1 MGREKQV
8 RGHFLFVIRKMGTNS
23 VLKITS
29 LTFTFQQRSFHLKSW
44 FICDNSDKK
53 KRKCAAWA
61 AAAAAHYG
69 LQLGSWQHEL
79 HLLSQHGCCGLLL
92 DQVVPPVDLQ
102 LGLQV
107 RRRVE
112 VFAVVTGAAS
122 LWRREV
128 PLRTPQTTQ
137 QAG

>member
-1 MGREKQV
+1 M
-8 RGHFLFVIRKMGTNS
+8 N
-23 VLKITS
+23 
-29 LTFTFQQRSFHLKSW
+29 
-44 FICDNSDKK
+44 
-53 KRKCAAWA
+53 KRNCAVWA

-92 DQVVPPVDLQ
+92 DQVVPPIDLQ

-107 RRRVE
+107 RRWVE

-122 LWRREV
+122 LWRREI
-128 PLRTPQTTQ
+128 PLRTLQTAQ
-137 QAG
+137 QTG

>member
-1 MGREKQV
+1 M
-8 RGHFLFVIRKMGTNS
+8 HFNKDHFISRAGLSVTTVI
-23 VLKITS
+23 
-29 LTFTFQQRSFHLKSW
+29 
-44 FICDNSDKK
+44 KK

-128 PLRTPQTTQ
+128 PLRTPQNTQ

>member
-1 MGREKQV
+1 MFENNES
-8 RGHFLFVIRKMGTNS
+8 HFCIWT
-23 VLKITS
+23 KIA
-29 LTFTFQQRSFHLKSW
+29 FHLKSW
-44 FICDNSDKK
+44 FISDNRDKEK
-53 KRKCAAWA
+53 SGGAW
-61 AAAAAHYG
+61 AAAAHYG

-79 HLLSQHGCCGLLL
+79 HLLSQHGRRGLLL

-107 RRRVE
+107 RRRME

-128 PLRTPQTTQ
+128 PLRTLQTTQ
-137 QAG
+137 QVG